1 MKYLLVRVYPFLLFV
16 LLVVSKGMTQSIPV
30 YLPSNGLVGWWPFN
44 GNANDESANQLNLSN
59 VSTPTLT
66 NDRFGH
72 SESAYSFNGT
82 TNGLRAQDNE
92 MFNLVNA
99 ATISGWFKA
108 NQMIDYQT
116 IVIREGDDGFGST
129 QWIVRLVGSK
139 LSLWLREDNGAFHEY
154 YSTQDISVNFWYFFS
169 ISWDTNSS
177 KIVFFINGIED
188 SQHDFNYSINSYI
201 TNTFRIG
208 FSSDLSQSFQG
219 TIDDVSVFSRAF
231 NVQEFY
237 TLYSGTSSE
246 TNNAA
251 VNIPS
256 VPLGINYQASC
267 RDSQGNA
274 MTNQNLQVRFTL
286 IMDSISGFV
295 EYVELHNLMTNN
307 LGLFTTTFGK
317 GMAEIGSF
325 VEINW
330 VSGQKYLKVEIDVGD
345 GFVFLGTQQL
355 LSVPYALRS
364 NSSAK
369 SETIVNAFLP
379 VFSGNA
385 AALSGGMQVGQMYR
399 TSNGDLKIVY

>member
-1 MKYLLVRVYPFLLFV
+1 MRIYPFLLFI
-16 LLVVSKGMTQSIPV
+16 LLVVSEGNTQSIPV

-44 GNANDESANQLNLSN
+44 GNANDESGNQLNLSN
-59 VSTPTLT
+59 VSAPILT

-72 SESAYSFNGT
+72 SGSAYSFNGT

-108 NQMIDYQT
+108 NQMSNYQT

-139 LSLWLREDNGAFHEY
+139 LSLWLREDYGAFHEY
-154 YSTQDISVNFWYFFS
+154 YSTQDISINLWYFFS
-169 ISWDTNSS
+169 ISWDTSSS
-177 KIVFFINGIED
+177 KIVFFINGMED

-208 FSSDLSQSFQG
+208 FSSDLGQSFHG
-219 TIDDVSVFSRAF
+219 TIDDVSVYNRAF
-231 NVQEFY
+231 SLQEFD
-237 TLYSGTSSE
+237 TMYSGASSE
-246 TNNAA
+246 TNSAA
-251 VNIPS
+251 VHLPS

-267 RDSQGNA
+267 RDSLGNVMA
-274 MTNQNLQVRFTL
+274 NQNLLVKFSL
-286 IMDSISGFV
+286 ITDSISGFV
-295 EYVELHNLMTNN
+295 EYVELHNLTTNN

-317 GMAEIGSF
+317 GIAEIGSF
-325 VEINW
+325 VDINW
-330 VSGQKYLKVEIDVGD
+330 VSSQKYLKVEIDAGD

-379 VFSGNA
+379 IFSGNSE
-385 AALSGGMQVGQMYR
+385 ALLGGLQVGQMYR
-399 TSNGDLKIVY
+399 TSNGDLKIVF